1 MHLKRIYLSGFKS
14 FADPVE
20 FEFDPGISAVV
31 GPNGCGKSNIVDA
44 FRWVLGERS
53 AKGLRGT
60 EMLDV
65 IFTGTRTRAALSRAE
80 VRLLFDNQNRT
91 LPVDASEVE
100 IGRILLRDGTSEY
113 QINSKRCRLKDVL
126 AIFADTGIGADGY
139 SVLGQ
144 GKVDSFLNSNSL
156 ERRKIFEEA
165 AGISSFRKKRSE
177 AEKRLERGEQELTRV
192 TDQLSEIERRI
203 RSLKMQAGRARRYIE
218 DRDRFKMV
226 SSVMSSLQVEELSE
240 EGERVEFRL
249 QWRNTL
255 RELLSDLSGSLET
268 SLDEIRTRLE
278 SVHRFLD
285 DTRQKETKMKVS
297 LEGIDARRRQLDE
310 QARHASQRNEDLTRQ
325 QQELVTA
332 EQEYLIRREE
342 VRDRLKTT
350 ISDLRECRRDLELQ
364 NGKYSTIFAERE
376 QLDSRILASK
386 DRDLSLV
393 YEETRLKN
401 TVAAL
406 TGDLRGQDTI
416 RDRRVAENRDF
427 RMQQLDL
434 EEQSRLRDDRIIELI
449 ELEHNCVLDA
459 DRVRDEVK
467 GRLGVLDEARGTLA
481 KLRSD
486 NESNEGR
493 LRFLM
498 ELEETLEGL
507 GKGTQKLLN
516 SKEPAAR
523 DIRGLLAR
531 LIEAD
536 PDSARM
542 VDAVLGRVLE
552 TVVLQGRTPI
562 ESRIRALEK
571 ILDGESVSIVSIE
584 NEMDGQSREPDP
596 PPGVETLASRID
608 CETICRP
615 IVDSLLGKVLI
626 ASDLNDAILLHRRS
640 PGFCVV
646 IQDGTVIEP
655 WGAVR
660 IPGSSK
666 GGLVSRRVEM
676 MHLRSSMD
684 EIHSRVAEASEQEES
699 LEESISARHG
709 EIQRLDQEA
718 GRARIEADHARR
730 EKEKASEELRIVKE
744 RRILLDRDMEQALT
758 HYEELSALRDA
769 AHSDLEIVASD
780 RKALNGTLK
789 EDSRRISPLD
799 RQLGDLDTERQRM
812 RLVGT
817 REQERISS
825 DWREQRRLAD
835 EVEQRVQLRMRM
847 TIEIEQEEQ
856 RQQGFFQQI
865 EDLGQEEVSLL
876 QQLEQISATRHEQD
890 RLLDSCRQERS
901 AVEKRQKE
909 CRVQAEKIREGREAD
924 RIRANECK
932 VRIEVIRDRVRDE
945 HEVSLDEAPIEQWR
959 TTLLDGIEGDGALV
973 DRLSKEHQQIQARM
987 RRNTNVNLQ
996 AVEELETEETR
1007 HADISA
1013 DVADLTRSSDLIRQ
1027 AIETLDDQ
1035 CRTRFLSTFEEVRS
1049 NFQSIFKLM
1058 FGGGVADL
1066 VLDPDEDAL
1075 EAGISVRARP
1085 PGKRISSLDLL
1096 SGGERALAAIS
1107 VIFALFKARPSP
1119 FCILDEVDAP
1129 LDEQNTNR
1137 FVKVLQE
1144 FALTSQFLIITH
1156 SRVTMTEAQC
1166 LYGVTMEEEGV
1177 SCRVV
1182 VKVADASRWV
1192 DEKIPQQDGSLST
1205 GNPPGSRE
1213 LYSDRGSVRNRI
1225 AVDDEERHP
1234 EAQDHGLQQ
1243 A

>member
-80 VRLLFDNQNRT
+80 VRLLFDNQNRS
-91 LPVDASEVE
+91 LPVDANEVE

-240 EGERVEFRL
+240 EGERVAFRL

-449 ELEHNCVLDA
+449 ELERSCVHDA

-467 GRLGVLDEARGTLA
+467 DRLGVLDEARGTLA

-493 LRFLM
+493 L
-498 ELEETLEGL
+498 
-507 GKGTQKLLN
+507 
-516 SKEPAAR
+516 
-523 DIRGLLAR
+523 
-531 LIEAD
+531 
-536 PDSARM
+536 
-542 VDAVLGRVLE
+542 
-552 TVVLQGRTPI
+552 
-562 ESRIRALEK
+562 
-571 ILDGESVSIVSIE
+571 
-584 NEMDGQSREPDP
+584 
-596 PPGVETLASRID
+596 
-608 CETICRP
+608 
-615 IVDSLLGKVLI
+615 
-626 ASDLNDAILLHRRS
+626 
-640 PGFCVV
+640 
-646 IQDGTVIEP
+646 
-655 WGAVR
+655 
-660 IPGSSK
+660 
-666 GGLVSRRVEM
+666 
-676 MHLRSSMD
+676 
-684 EIHSRVAEASEQEES
+684 
-699 LEESISARHG
+699 
-709 EIQRLDQEA
+709 
-718 GRARIEADHARR
+718 
-730 EKEKASEELRIVKE
+730 
-744 RRILLDRDMEQALT
+744 
-758 HYEELSALRDA
+758 
-769 AHSDLEIVASD
+769 
-780 RKALNGTLK
+780 
-789 EDSRRISPLD
+789 
-799 RQLGDLDTERQRM
+799 
-812 RLVGT
+812 
-817 REQERISS
+817 
-825 DWREQRRLAD
+825 
-835 EVEQRVQLRMRM
+835 
-847 TIEIEQEEQ
+847 
-856 RQQGFFQQI
+856 
-865 EDLGQEEVSLL
+865 
-876 QQLEQISATRHEQD
+876 
-890 RLLDSCRQERS
+890 
-901 AVEKRQKE
+901 
-909 CRVQAEKIREGREAD
+909 
-924 RIRANECK
+924 
-932 VRIEVIRDRVRDE
+932 
-945 HEVSLDEAPIEQWR
+945 
-959 TTLLDGIEGDGALV
+959 
-973 DRLSKEHQQIQARM
+973 
-987 RRNTNVNLQ
+987 
-996 AVEELETEETR
+996 
-1007 HADISA
+1007 
-1013 DVADLTRSSDLIRQ
+1013 
-1027 AIETLDDQ
+1027 
-1035 CRTRFLSTFEEVRS
+1035 
-1049 NFQSIFKLM
+1049 
-1058 FGGGVADL
+1058 
-1066 VLDPDEDAL
+1066 
-1075 EAGISVRARP
+1075 
-1085 PGKRISSLDLL
+1085 
-1096 SGGERALAAIS
+1096 
-1107 VIFALFKARPSP
+1107 
-1119 FCILDEVDAP
+1119 
-1129 LDEQNTNR
+1129 
-1137 FVKVLQE
+1137 
-1144 FALTSQFLIITH
+1144 
-1156 SRVTMTEAQC
+1156 
-1166 LYGVTMEEEGV
+1166 
-1177 SCRVV
+1177 
-1182 VKVADASRWV
+1182 
-1192 DEKIPQQDGSLST
+1192 
-1205 GNPPGSRE
+1205 
-1213 LYSDRGSVRNRI
+1213 
-1225 AVDDEERHP
+1225 
-1234 EAQDHGLQQ
+1234 
-1243 A
+1243 

>member
-240 EGERVEFRL
+240 EGERVAFRL

-596 PPGVETLASRID
+596 PPGSRD
-608 CETICRP
+608 PR
-615 IVDSLLGKVLI
+615 I
-626 ASDLNDAILLHRRS
+626 ANRLRNHLSPHRRF
-640 PGFCVV
+640 PAGKGADRLGPERCN
-646 IQDGTVIEP
+646 TV
-655 WGAVR
+655 AQ
-660 IPGSSK
+660 
-666 GGLVSRRVEM
+666 
-676 MHLRSSMD
+676 
-684 EIHSRVAEASEQEES
+684 EITGILCGHSRWNGHRAVGSGQDSRQQQGRTRLATRGDDASEKF
-699 LEESISARHG
+699 HG
-709 EIQRLDQEA
+709 
-718 GRARIEADHARR
+718 
-730 EKEKASEELRIVKE
+730 
-744 RRILLDRDMEQALT
+744 
-758 HYEELSALRDA
+758 
-769 AHSDLEIVASD
+769 
-780 RKALNGTLK
+780 
-789 EDSRRISPLD
+789 
-799 RQLGDLDTERQRM
+799 
-812 RLVGT
+812 
-817 REQERISS
+817 
-825 DWREQRRLAD
+825 
-835 EVEQRVQLRMRM
+835 
-847 TIEIEQEEQ
+847 
-856 RQQGFFQQI
+856 
-865 EDLGQEEVSLL
+865 
-876 QQLEQISATRHEQD
+876 
-890 RLLDSCRQERS
+890 
-901 AVEKRQKE
+901 
-909 CRVQAEKIREGREAD
+909 
-924 RIRANECK
+924 
-932 VRIEVIRDRVRDE
+932 
-945 HEVSLDEAPIEQWR
+945 
-959 TTLLDGIEGDGALV
+959 
-973 DRLSKEHQQIQARM
+973 
-987 RRNTNVNLQ
+987 
-996 AVEELETEETR
+996 
-1007 HADISA
+1007 
-1013 DVADLTRSSDLIRQ
+1013 
-1027 AIETLDDQ
+1027 
-1035 CRTRFLSTFEEVRS
+1035 
-1049 NFQSIFKLM
+1049 
-1058 FGGGVADL
+1058 
-1066 VLDPDEDAL
+1066 
-1075 EAGISVRARP
+1075 
-1085 PGKRISSLDLL
+1085 
-1096 SGGERALAAIS
+1096 
-1107 VIFALFKARPSP
+1107 
-1119 FCILDEVDAP
+1119 
-1129 LDEQNTNR
+1129 
-1137 FVKVLQE
+1137 
-1144 FALTSQFLIITH
+1144 
-1156 SRVTMTEAQC
+1156 
-1166 LYGVTMEEEGV
+1166 
-1177 SCRVV
+1177 
-1182 VKVADASRWV
+1182 
-1192 DEKIPQQDGSLST
+1192 
-1205 GNPPGSRE
+1205 
-1213 LYSDRGSVRNRI
+1213 
-1225 AVDDEERHP
+1225 
-1234 EAQDHGLQQ
+1234 
-1243 A
+1243 